1 MLVVC
6 LDTFRLPTNYLEC
19 TGAGWPERRGPARRR
34 YLRNL
39 VKLFL
44 ESRLNA
50 LRELEMVVASKHLV
64 LKHPVTFST
73 R

>member
-6 LDTFRLPTNYLEC
+6 QDTFRLPTNYLEC

-39 VKLFL
+39 MLVKLFS

-64 LKHPVTFST
+64 LNHPVTF
-73 R
+73 